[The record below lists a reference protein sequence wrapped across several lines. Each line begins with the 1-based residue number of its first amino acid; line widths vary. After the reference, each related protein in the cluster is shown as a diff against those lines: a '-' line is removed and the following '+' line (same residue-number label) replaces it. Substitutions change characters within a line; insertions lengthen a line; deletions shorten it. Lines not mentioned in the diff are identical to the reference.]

1 MSLDPQV
8 QILLDLAKKAALP
21 EVWQLTPDQG
31 REQYL
36 TRVNKLKFND
46 TILRTEDRRIPGPG
60 SDIAIR
66 IYTPRE
72 QKPSEKMPILIWYHG
87 GGFVAGTLVC
97 LNVESIRQF
106 MSFVTRTEIFS
117 KEVYFLSKL
126 PAEMA
131 FGETT
136 AVVVLALMLFPAS
149 FGIVISIFM
158 EKIADIVESE
168 HYPELGPARG
178 IPIWTGIW
186 TGIVF
191 LLAVVALNLVM
202 LPFYIVAIFVAG
214 LGAVLFY
221 AVNGWL
227 TGRVYYEQVALRR
240 RSPAEVKAWRR
251 ANSGVLWLT
260 GIVIVFLG
268 TLPILNLIVPVL
280 GVAAMVHVAQTL
292 KPPVA
297 PGRPFNPPTGA
308 R

>member
-1 MSLDPQV
+1 MIRAFELAVRQLGDPKLRGVIWWSLLV
-8 QILLDLAKKAALP
+8 SLVLQIGIAALAWWALRSFAHF
-21 EVWQLTPDQG
+21 EWKWINEGIVWL
-31 REQYL
+31 
-36 TRVNKLKFND
+36 
-46 TILRTEDRRIPGPG
+46 
-60 SDIAIR
+60 
-66 IYTPRE
+66 
-72 QKPSEKMPILIWYHG
+72 G
-87 GGFVAGTLVC
+87 GG
-97 LNVESIRQF
+97 
-106 MSFVTRTEIFS
+106 
-117 KEVYFLSKL
+117 
-126 PAEMA
+126 
-131 FGETT
+131 
-136 AVVVLALMLFPAS
+136 AVLVLALMLFPAS

-158 EKIADIVESE
+158 EKIADIVEAE
-168 HYPELGPARG
+168 HYPQLGPARG

-202 LPFYIVAIFVAG
+202 LPFYILAIFVAG

-240 RSPAEVKAWRR
+240 HKPAEVKAWRR

-280 GVAAMVHVAQTL
+280 GTAAMVHVAQTL
-292 KPPVA
+292 KPPGA
-297 PGRPFNPPTGA
+297 PGLPFRSPSAG